1 MFQGLFDLPEFT
13 GVVVG
18 QFKRQVTVCNLVEHG
33 RDFLNIIHIILKPR
47 YCLVKIYGQGAQ
59 FIFRVIRDHFI

>member
-1 MFQGLFDLPEFT
+1 MFQCLFDLSEFT

-33 RDFLNIIHIILKPR
+33 RDFLNIIHIILKPC
-47 YCLVKIYGQGAQ
+47 YCLVKIYGQ
-59 FIFRVIRDHFI
+59 